1 MKVYRCNNCPV
12 VYIGALGPDDLAVA
26 EAFAAHQRA
35 HNSAGAPS
43 PAAPL
48 PTTHGSAS
56 VERGNI
62 ASRATVIGNDTHDPF
77 PAKKMRHPS
86 ARLATIRL
94 MFGGAS

>member
-35 HNSAGAPS
+35 HNTVGAPS

-48 PTTHGSAS
+48 PTTHGSVS

-62 ASRATVIGNDTHDPF
+62 ASRATVIGNDTYAHL

-86 ARLATIRL
+86 ARLAAIVP
-94 MFGGAS
+94 MFGGTS